1 MNSCDPRQRK
11 FAPIPAAAVPNCVG
25 RDETATRFTRR
36 PLPMEEASDIV
47 RLVIDDQK
55 LAITLSAFAA
65 ERDWDQFHTPKNL
78 ATSISVEAAEL
89 LELFQWSRG
98 QKGWDEVT
106 DPSVRTRVEEE
117 LADILLYVIR
127 FADKAGIDLQSI
139 AERKIALN
147 AAIWLLRLRR
157 SEPCPIRNH
166 S

>member
-1 MNSCDPRQRK
+1 MPSC
-11 FAPIPAAAVPNCVG
+11 AG
-25 RDETATRFTRR
+25 LDEVDF
-36 PLPMEEASDIV
+36 LGILM
-47 RLVIDDQK
+47 IDNEK
-55 LAITLSAFAA
+55 LAITLRSFAA

-106 DPSVRTRVEEE
+106 DPSIRARIEDE

-127 FADKAGIDLQSI
+127 FADKAGIDLAAI

-147 AAIWLLRLRR
+147 AEKYPPERFRGSDR
-157 SEPCPIRNH
+157 KYNE
-166 S
+166 